1 MGVAEAPAGRG
12 QSISLEEVCHY
23 LPHRFPFLMIDRA
36 EEFIEG
42 QSITGIKAVSANE
55 PFFPGH
61 FPGNPVM
68 PGVLL
73 IEAMGQSGALLS
85 SKTLDLKPGQQTIMF
100 LGVEKGKFRRP
111 VVPGDYLRIPVKL
124 LKIRRNIHFYEG
136 EVRVNDAVCAQCTFS
151 AMAVPSKA

>member
-1 MGVAEAPAGRG
+1 MGETEAPAARG
-12 QSISLEEVCHY
+12 QSINLDEVCHY